1 MRIVAALQGDL
12 AKFMREETLAA
23 ETAVTAGVRQTTD
36 ALKLGLR
43 RQVTSAGLG
52 TKLANT
58 WRGEVYPK
66 GQKSPGAAGFVWSK
80 APKIVGAFERGALI
94 RSRQGFYL
102 AIPLPA
108 AGKRGLGRKKIT
120 PGEWERM
127 TGMRLRFVY
136 RRGAPSLLVAD
147 NARLS
152 KAGRARANT
161 GRRNGAVF
169 TRLSGRS
176 TVPVFLLVPQVRL
189 AKRLDVAAAAASA
202 AQQLPD
208 AILTHWREPAR

>member
-1 MRIVAALQGDL
+1 MRIVAALQGDI
-12 AKFMREETLAA
+12 AAFMREETLAA
-23 ETAVTAGVRQTTD
+23 ETAVTAGVKQTTD
-36 ALKLGLR
+36 SLKLSLR

-66 GQKSPGAAGFVWSK
+66 GQKSLEAAGFVWSK
-80 APKIVGAFERGALI
+80 APTIVGAFERGALI
-94 RSRQGFYL
+94 RSSRGFYL

-136 RRGAPSLLVAD
+136 RRNAPSLLVAD

-161 GRRNGAVF
+161 GKRDGAVF

-189 AKRLDVAAAAASA
+189 AKRLDVTAAATAA
-202 AQQLPD
+202 AQQLP
-208 AILTHWREPAR
+208 ASILANWREPTR